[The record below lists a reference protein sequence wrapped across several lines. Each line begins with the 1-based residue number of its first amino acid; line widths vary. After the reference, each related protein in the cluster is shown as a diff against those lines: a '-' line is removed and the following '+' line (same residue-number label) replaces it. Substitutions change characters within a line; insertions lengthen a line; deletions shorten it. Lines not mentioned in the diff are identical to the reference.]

1 MGAIQRRDGQSA
13 SSPQGTKSMTLVS
26 MRDTFSRSVASR
38 AEVRQ
43 GFAAP
48 GNNRAGHAAN
58 TGYYPSRRRPGGH
71 QDRPAAVTD
80 IRGGDRPNRF
90 AAHTPPRPPAD
101 PQGLAPAQEPAPR

>member
-1 MGAIQRRDGQSA
+1 MGSIQRRDGQSA

-58 TGYYPSRRRPGGH
+58 AGYYPSRRRPGGH

-80 IRGGDRPNRF
+80 IRGGDRGTGYAGHSP
-90 AAHTPPRPPAD
+90 ARPPGPRARPGPSPD
-101 PQGLAPAQEPAPR
+101 PA